1 MTGVPFPR
9 KDKND
14 KACAQLQQEVGDVF
28 HQRGLDVAL
37 AGLLTHIQKI
47 EAVRVFQRFARQI
60 GLGFLQAEL
69 EVGDGRAAALQQAC
83 FDVDVQRIARPA
95 MFDGGLGIGKALFC
109 VFEPGQQHQVVTL
122 AACLT

>member
-60 GLGFLQAEL
+60 GRGFCRLSSKLVMAVPLRSSRHVSMWMFSALRDQPCSM
-69 EVGDGRAAALQQAC
+69 AALA
-83 FDVDVQRIARPA
+83 
-95 MFDGGLGIGKALFC
+95 
-109 VFEPGQQHQVVTL
+109 
-122 AACLT
+122 